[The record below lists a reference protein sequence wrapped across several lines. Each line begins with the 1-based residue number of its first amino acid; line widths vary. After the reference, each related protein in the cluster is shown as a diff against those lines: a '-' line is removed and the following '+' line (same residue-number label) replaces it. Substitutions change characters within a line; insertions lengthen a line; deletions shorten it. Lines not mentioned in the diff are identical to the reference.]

1 MKSIIMNMWDL
12 YKIFVQYE
20 SGKYIYSLC
29 CPTSLESEYLC
40 IIHRTSNAPSRKF
53 KAFSK
58 EIMSVVG
65 VVSGLT

>member
-1 MKSIIMNMWDL
+1 MKR
-12 YKIFVQYE
+12 VTE
-20 SGKYIYSLC
+20 RSL
-29 CPTSLESEYLC
+29 TSLESEYLC